1 MTVPTKATYS
11 IRPFDPVS
19 RIDEVEARIKEFIT
33 QNDMQPGQRLPGESW
48 FAEQLGVGRPLIRE
62 AMKGLQAVGAI
73 EAKRGVGRFVG
84 AFDPDAYLSH
94 YTAQMLLQSFT
105 EQELVETR
113 CLLEISMATDA
124 VSRLRDEDLT
134 EIQRLWAEIQDSA
147 AAGKSNTGA
156 DMGLHRVIM
165 GRAGNRLVVSMLDAV
180 YALATRRQATSSSS
194 PEMILEDVAEHRAI
208 VQAAMARDGRAV
220 RAALITHFR
229 TTATRLG
236 FEQRWQDVF
245 SQQDVVK
252 GG

>member
-1 MTVPTKATYS
+1 MTVPQKAAFP
-11 IRPFDPVS
+11 IRPFTPVS
-19 RIDEVEARIKEFIT
+19 RIDEVEVRIKEFIA
-33 QNDMQPGQRLPGESW
+33 QNEMQPGQRLPGESW

-73 EAKRGVGRFVG
+73 EARRGVGRFVG
-84 AFDPDAYLSH
+84 AFDPDVYLSH

-113 CLLEISMATDA
+113 CLLEIAMATDA
-124 VSRLRDEDLT
+124 VSRLQDDDLI
-134 EIQRLWAEIQDSA
+134 EIQRLWRQIQESA
-147 AAGKSNTGA
+147 ATGQSNTSA

-165 GRAGNRLVVSMLDAV
+165 GRAGNRLIASMLDAV
-180 YALATRRQATSSSS
+180 YALAIRRQPHDNHS
-194 PEMILEDVAEHRAI
+194 PEKIDEDVAEHEAI

-220 RAALITHFR
+220 RSALITHFR

-236 FEQRWQDVF
+236 FEQRWHDVF
-245 SQQDVVK
+245 SRQHVMK